1 MDERE
6 TQNWILRIHQPTE
19 VLVDAF
25 LVQVP
30 RGEFKLQELSNLAWE
45 FSTVAV
51 SSWPSWL
58 SLADASVQQIRGRDT
73 VPLADLETLFAT
85 TSAVDMPNSDGF
97 EALHVISLLR
107 IALEIFS
114 PRTFI
119 YKDLIWFFDVFWIFL
134 VLSLWMWDGELQ
146 LQNLAAT
153 LKSPN
158 KFVNSVL
165 ESVETSFFLHASGMR
180 SSSRPW
186 SNGQRSWICSS
197 QQ

>member
-1 MDERE
+1 MIPIMDERE
-6 TQNWILRIHQPTE
+6 TQNWILRTHQPTE

-51 SSWPSWL
+51 SNWPSWL

-73 VPLADLETLFAT
+73 VPLADLEILFAT
-85 TSAVDMPNSDGF
+85 TTAVDMPNSDGF
-97 EALHVISLLR
+97 EALHAISLLR

-119 YKDLIWFFDVFWIFL
+119 KTSFGFL
-134 VLSLWMWDGELQ
+134 VCFGFKSMNVDGELQ
-146 LQNLAAT
+146 LQNQACDHPRDLG
-153 LKSPN
+153 
-158 KFVNSVL
+158 
-165 ESVETSFFLHASGMR
+165 ASGKDLGFPTA
-180 SSSRPW
+180 SSRF
-186 SNGQRSWICSS
+186 RSETFS
-197 QQ
+197 

>member
-1 MDERE
+1 MDEKPKIGFSE
-6 TQNWILRIHQPTE
+6 PTE

-51 SSWPSWL
+51 SNWPSWL

-97 EALHVISLLR
+97 EALHFISLLR

-119 YKDLIWFFDVFWIFL
+119 YKDLIWFFDVFWF
-134 VLSLWMWDGELQ
+134 
-146 LQNLAAT
+146 
-153 LKSPN
+153 
-158 KFVNSVL
+158 
-165 ESVETSFFLHASGMR
+165 
-180 SSSRPW
+180 
-186 SNGQRSWICSS
+186 
-197 QQ
+197 